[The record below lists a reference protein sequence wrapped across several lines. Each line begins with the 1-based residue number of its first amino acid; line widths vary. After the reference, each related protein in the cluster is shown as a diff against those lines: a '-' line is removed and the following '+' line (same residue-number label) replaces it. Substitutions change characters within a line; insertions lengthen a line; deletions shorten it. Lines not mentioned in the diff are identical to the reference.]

1 MSVERRGTLKGLAIL
16 GGLALISGSLFATI
30 FLALP
35 SALEKAQRD
44 VEERLGIKKSV
55 DTSFGTARVDESKD
69 PPEIALGELRSL
81 WKGIWQLNGA
91 KLEINRAQ
99 ATDLVLQQSSARFKF
114 RVRWVAGNEAVARSA
129 KHTFRM
135 RIYRVGDGD
144 KETLVE
150 SVDKDVTV
158 GGKGVGGTAFK
169 NGQLSSS
176 EMKAN
181 GPAKYRVAFE
191 VKNTNTGASLGT
203 STYVELK
210 TKT

>member
-1 MSVERRGTLKGLAIL
+1 MTAKRRGTLNGPAVLV
-16 GGLALISGSLFATI
+16 GLALISAQLFATI

-91 KLEINRAQ
+91 KLEINRAL
-99 ATDLVLQQSSARFKF
+99 ATDLVLQQSSARFRFK
-114 RVRWVAGNEAVARSA
+114 VRWVGGNEAVARSA
-129 KHTFRM
+129 NHTFRM
-135 RIYRVGDGD
+135 RIYRIGDGD

-176 EMKAN
+176 EIKVT
-181 GPAKYRVAFE
+181 GPARYRIAFE
-191 VKNTNTGASLGT
+191 IKNANTGGSLGT
-203 STYVELK
+203 STSLEVK
-210 TKT
+210 AKA